1 MELALRDSESQ
12 LRDLNATKDKL
23 FSIFAHDLRSPFN
36 SILGFSTLLK
46 ENLRSYDIEKTE
58 QFIGLINSS
67 ASHTLI
73 LLDDLLAWAK
83 TQTGQMEFKPSNLPL
98 RPIIQEIV
106 KLTATAAKIK
116 NISVSYVQSEE
127 IEIYVDQNMLMTILR
142 NLISNAIKF
151 TNSGGKIDIR
161 AISNPTCTEIIVS
174 DNGVGINEKVKK
186 KLFSLDENYSS
197 TGTANEKGTGLGL
210 LICKE
215 FVEKHGGKIWVESE
229 SGIGSDFKFTLPYF
243 NKTDL

>member
-1 MELALRDSESQ
+1 
-12 LRDLNATKDKL
+12 
-23 FSIFAHDLRSPFN
+23 
-36 SILGFSTLLK
+36 
-46 ENLRSYDIEKTE
+46 
-58 QFIGLINSS
+58 
-67 ASHTLI
+67 
-73 LLDDLLAWAK
+73 
-83 TQTGQMEFKPSNLPL
+83 MEFKPSNLLL

-106 KLTATAAKIK
+106 KLTTTAAKIK

-174 DNGVGINEKVKK
+174 DNGVGINEKIKN

-229 SGIGSDFKFTLPYF
+229 SGKGSDFKFTLPHF